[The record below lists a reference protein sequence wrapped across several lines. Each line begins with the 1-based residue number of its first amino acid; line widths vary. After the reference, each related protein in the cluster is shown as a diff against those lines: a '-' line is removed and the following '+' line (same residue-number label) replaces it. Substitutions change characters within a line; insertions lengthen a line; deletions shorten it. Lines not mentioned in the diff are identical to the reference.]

1 MSKPPMNKKNSLRYI
16 LLIPIIAFI
25 IGYFIMGIIQALDLD
40 VKLLD
45 FESKRRLDFNAAKV
59 TKSKT
64 LPVSS
69 ETSPEERT
77 VQSTTS
83 KVVQLPEITVHSI
96 QIGSFSTDQQALSAY
111 TAALK
116 RGYGGTIYKDRA
128 MRVLI
133 AAAPTREMAELL
145 VNVYEDEFE
154 SISVEIVTFKPKILI
169 LGETEESSQLVKAAE
184 ILTKLLVEAHT
195 YMTYETIT
203 PHSTKEKKAFLKSQT
218 ESIMMGRQTLEQTY
232 LSGSLSSVR
241 NHILQLFKDHES
253 NLLAWSVKRNY
264 MQSDLWQGLLSELL
278 LYEQIVR

>member
-1 MSKPPMNKKNSLRYI
+1 
-16 LLIPIIAFI
+16 
-25 IGYFIMGIIQALDLD
+25 MGIIQALDLD